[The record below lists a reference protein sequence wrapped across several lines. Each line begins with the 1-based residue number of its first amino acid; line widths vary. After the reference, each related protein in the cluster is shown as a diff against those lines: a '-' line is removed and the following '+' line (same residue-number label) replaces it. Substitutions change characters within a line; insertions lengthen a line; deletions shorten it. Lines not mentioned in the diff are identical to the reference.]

1 MIKTI
6 LVAASGGRADA
17 SAFETALT
25 LAQPLSAHL
34 DFYHAWVTPDDAAA
48 LSPHVD
54 FAQGPALKDALER
67 LQQDAEKRSAAA
79 LRSFREF
86 CERHRLAIA
95 EPDEN
100 TADVTVAWI
109 EEQGD
114 PLRGLTRQARHHDLV
129 VIGSPN
135 PEGGLR
141 PDLAGQLLLA
151 SGRPMV
157 LAPPAPRTRQS
168 GVVLIG
174 WKETP
179 EAARAMTAASP
190 LLHFARRVVL
200 ASVEDGRHA
209 PPESLEN
216 LMRQLRRHGVA
227 VDVMAIPPQGHSVA
241 DRLLWAAE
249 SVDADLLVVGAYGH
263 TRIWELIFGGVT
275 RSLLDGRSAAPVL
288 LMH

>member
-6 LVAASGGRADA
+6 LVGASGGRSDV

-25 LAQPLSAHL
+25 LARPLAAHL

-54 FAQGPALKDALER
+54 FAQGDALKDALER
-67 LQQDAEKRSAAA
+67 LQHDAERRSTEAF
-79 LRSFREF
+79 RSFRAF
-86 CERHRLAIA
+86 CDSHRLAIA

-100 TADVTVAWI
+100 TTDVTAAWI
-109 EEQGD
+109 EEKGD
-114 PLRGLTRQARHHDLV
+114 PLRGLTRHARHHDLV

-135 PEGGLR
+135 PDGGLR

-151 SGRPMV
+151 SGRPLV
-157 LAPPAPRTRQS
+157 LAPPEPRTRRS
-168 GVVLIG
+168 GVILIG

-179 EAARAMTAASP
+179 EAARAMTAVSP
-190 LLHFARRVVL
+190 LLRFAQRVIL
-200 ASVEDGRHA
+200 ASVEDGRNA
-209 PPESLEN
+209 QPEALEN
-216 LMRQLRRHGVA
+216 LMRQLRRRGAKVEG
-227 VDVMAIPPQGHSVA
+227 MAIATEGHSVA

-249 SVDADLLVVGAYGH
+249 SVDADLLVAGAYGH

-275 RSLLDGRSAAPVL
+275 RSLLEGRSAAPVL

>member
-6 LVAASGGRADA
+6 LVAASGGRSDA

-25 LAQPLSAHL
+25 LARPLTAHL

-48 LSPHVD
+48 LTPHVD
-54 FAQGPALKDALER
+54 FAQGPALKDALTR
-67 LQQDAEKRSAAA
+67 LQHDAETRSAAA
-79 LRSFREF
+79 LRSFHEF
-86 CERHRLAIA
+86 CQRHRLTIA

-100 TADVTVAWI
+100 IAGVTTAWI
-109 EEQGD
+109 EERGD
-114 PLRGLTRQARHHDLV
+114 PLRGLARQARHHDLV

-141 PDLAGQLLLA
+141 PDLAGQLLLVC
-151 SGRPMV
+151 GRPMV
-157 LAPPAPRTRQS
+157 LAPPAPRTGQS
-168 GVVLIG
+168 GVILIG

-190 LLHFARRVVL
+190 LLRFARRVIV
-200 ASVEDGRHA
+200 ASVEDGHHA
-209 PPESLEN
+209 PSESLEN
-216 LMRQLRRHGVA
+216 LLRQLRRRGLA
-227 VDVMAIPPQGHSVA
+227 VDGMAIPTQGRSVA
-241 DRLLWAAE
+241 DCLLWAAE
-249 SVDADLLVVGAYGH
+249 SADADLLVVGAYGH
-263 TRIWELIFGGVT
+263 TRIRELIFGGVT

>member
-1 MIKTI
+1 VIKTI
-6 LVAASGGRADA
+6 LVAANGGHGDA
-17 SAFETALT
+17 SAFETALN
-25 LAQPLSAHL
+25 LARPLAAHL
-34 DFYHAWVTPDDAAA
+34 DFYHAWATPDDAAA

-67 LQQDAEKRSAAA
+67 LQQDAENRSATA

-86 CERHRLAIA
+86 CERHRLPIA
-95 EPDEN
+95 EPDQNASE
-100 TADVTVAWI
+100 VTVAWT
-109 EEQGD
+109 EEKGD
-114 PLRGLTRQARHHDLV
+114 PLRGLTRHARHHDLV

-168 GVVLIG
+168 GVILIG
-174 WKETP
+174 WKEAP

-190 LLHFARRVVL
+190 LLPFARRVIW

-209 PPESLEN
+209 SPESLED
-216 LMRQLRRHGVA
+216 LKRQLRRRGGA
-227 VDVMAIPPQGHSVA
+227 VEVMMIPTQGRSVA
-241 DRLLWAAE
+241 DRLFWAAE
-249 SVDADLLVVGAYGH
+249 SADADLLVVGAYGH

-275 RSLLDGRSAAPVL
+275 RSLLERRSPAPVF

>member
-1 MIKTI
+1 VIKTI
-6 LVAASGGRADA
+6 LVAASGGRGDM

-25 LAQPLSAHL
+25 LARPLAAHL

-54 FAQGPALKDALER
+54 FAQGDALKDALER
-67 LQQDAEKRSAAA
+67 LQHDAEKRSAAA

-86 CERHRLAIA
+86 CDRRHVSIA
-95 EPDEN
+95 EPDESTTGV
-100 TADVTVAWI
+100 TAAWI
-109 EEQGD
+109 EEKVD
-114 PLRGLTRQARHHDLV
+114 PLRGLTWHARHHDLV

-157 LAPPAPRTRQS
+157 LAPPAPRTRSS
-168 GVVLIG
+168 GVIIIG

-179 EAARAMTAASP
+179 EAARAMTAVSP
-190 LLHFARRVVL
+190 LLPFAQRVIV
-200 ASVEDGRHA
+200 ASVQDGRHA
-209 PPESLEN
+209 RQESLES
-216 LMRQLRRHGVA
+216 LIRQLRRRGVA
-227 VDVMAIPPQGHSVA
+227 VEAMAIGTEGYSVA

-249 SVDADLLVVGAYGH
+249 SVDADLMVVGAYGH

-275 RSLLDGRSAAPVL
+275 RALLEARSAAPVL